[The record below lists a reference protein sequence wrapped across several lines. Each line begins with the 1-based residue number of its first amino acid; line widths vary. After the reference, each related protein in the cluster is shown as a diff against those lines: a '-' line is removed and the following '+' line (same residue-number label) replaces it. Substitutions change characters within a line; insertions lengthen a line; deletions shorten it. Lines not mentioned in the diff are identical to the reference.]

1 MKRLSGTLSPHPST
15 PSAHLPAPARF
26 ACCIVVVGL
35 LSIAGGA
42 RVHAGHEMPFYPS
55 YYPQEITLETLPET
69 AAPARFAKNTLHG
82 YVGGDPFGGKAAPKG
97 VTAIE
102 SLGAWV
108 VVTFNP
114 AAKAL
119 ATAEARCAAA
129 RRVVAGLGEVSGFR
143 RHPHAV
149 TPFHSDYLHHADRA
163 EVIGGGARA
172 RPPAGE
178 APLRL
183 RARGRIAEALVGG
196 VRAPAGGAWDA
207 VVEEVAAGGVLAAHG
222 ATVNGWMG
230 PPWIKEGWFH
240 AWALL
245 APSITDGAARRRIDE
260 ALARVTA
267 GSERLEERIE
277 RERELLGALGAGCER
292 VVAGY
297 TVRREWVNTDYS
309 AGVEN
314 VAADAQAGLSS
325 AIFVR
330 TVKLKD
336 FPWNGWLTLGL
347 RERAAAAWNPIG
359 GFTDAAGRLIWAAVG
374 DPALFSEPYNNGW
387 TDNRVRVES
396 VETTGR
402 PIPIPRDALLPE
414 RGTGVLREVGNGKT
428 ARARVTYQV
437 LTSAF
442 QDGTRTSATDALY
455 AYAFATAWA
464 TGNGTGHDPH
474 VERATALAREALAGV
489 KVLRVES
496 KTLRFGEIAMQYEV
510 PIVEVYLARG
520 GLEPRQLAALAP
532 PWSAVPWHVLV
543 LMAEA
548 VRRGM
553 GAFSAAEASRRG
565 VPWLDLV
572 RDARVRDRLT
582 ALVKELEAQGYVPPA
597 LRRLVDEREAR
608 RRWGALGRFVA
619 ERRHFLVT
627 NGPYEVHAAGAGRV
641 VLRVVR
647 DFSYPLGVGSYNRY
661 PIPLRAFVTRAEVR
675 GDRVEMPVEVER
687 VERFAREHRIVTEP
701 LAARFGQKDAELP
714 VCRFVVLGPGGVVTR
729 AGTAA
734 PVEPGIC
741 AVAIGGLP
749 RPATVL
755 VAPSLNGNHVDLQ
768 IKAMRVDSPAAPGA
782 R

>member
-1 MKRLSGTLSPHPST
+1 
-15 PSAHLPAPARF
+15 
-26 ACCIVVVGL
+26 
-35 LSIAGGA
+35 
-42 RVHAGHEMPFYPS
+42 MPFYPS
-55 YYPQEITLETLPET
+55 YYPQEITLETLPV
-69 AAPARFAKNTLHG
+69 AAAAGRFAKNTLHG
-82 YVGGDPFGGKAAPKG
+82 YVGADPFAGGTAPKG
-97 VTAIE
+97 VTAVE
-102 SLGAWV
+102 SLGGWV

-114 AAKAL
+114 AAKGL
-119 ATAEARCAAA
+119 ATAAARCAAG
-129 RRVVAGLGEVSGFR
+129 RRIVAGLGEAPGFR
-143 RHPHAV
+143 LHPYAV

-163 EVIGGGARA
+163 EVLVSGARV

-183 RARGRIAEALVGG
+183 RPRGQVAETLLGRARV
-196 VRAPAGGAWDA
+196 PAGGAWDA
-207 VVEEVAAGGVLAAHG
+207 VVEEVAAADLLAAHG
-222 ATVNGWMG
+222 TTVNGWMG

-240 AWALL
+240 AWAVL

-267 GSERLEERIE
+267 GSGRLEERIE
-277 RERELLGALGAGCER
+277 RERDLVGALGSGCER

-297 TVRREWVNTDYS
+297 TVQREWVNADYS

-314 VAADAQAGLSS
+314 VAADAQAGLNS

-347 RERAAAAWNPIG
+347 RERATAAWNPVG
-359 GFTDAAGRLIWAAVG
+359 GFTDAAGRLIWSAVG
-374 DPALFSEPYNNGW
+374 DPALFPEPYNNGW

-396 VETTGR
+396 VEAAGR
-402 PIPIPRDALLPE
+402 PIPVPRDALLPE
-414 RGTGVLREVGNGKT
+414 RGTGVLREVGDGKT

-442 QDGTRTSATDALY
+442 QDGTRTTATDALS
-455 AYAFATAWA
+455 AYAFVTAWA
-464 TGNGTGHDPH
+464 TGNGAGYDPY
-474 VERATALAREALAGV
+474 VEQATAPAREALAGV

-496 KTLRFGEIAMQYEV
+496 KTLRFGEIVMQYEV
-510 PIVEVYLARG
+510 PIVEVYLARA

-532 PWSAVPWHVLV
+532 PWSPVPWHVLA
-543 LMAEA
+543 LMDEA
-548 VRRGM
+548 VRRRI
-553 GAFSAAEASRRG
+553 GAFSAAEASRRR

-582 ALVKELEAQGYVPPA
+582 ALVKELEAQGHVPPA

-608 RRWGALGRFVA
+608 RRWGALGRFAA

-627 NGPYEVHAAGAGRV
+627 NGPYEVQAAAAGRV

-661 PIPLRAFVTRAEVR
+661 PVPLRAFVTRAEVR
-675 GDRVEMPVEVER
+675 GDRVEMPVAVER
-687 VERFAREHRIVTEP
+687 VERFAREYRIVTEP
-701 LAARFGQKDAELP
+701 LAARFGQRDADVP
-714 VCRFVVLGPGGVVTR
+714 ACRFIVLGPGGVVTR

-734 PVEPGIC
+734 AVEPGVC

-755 VAPSLNGNHVDLQ
+755 VAPSLNGNHVDPQ
-768 IKAMRVDSPAAPGA
+768 IKAMRVDSLAAPGA

>member
-1 MKRLSGTLSPHPST
+1 VRRLTV
-15 PSAHLPAPARF
+15 A
-26 ACCIVVVGL
+26 GL
-35 LSIAGGA
+35 LSIACGA
-42 RVHAGHEMPFYPS
+42 QVYAGHEMPFYPS

-69 AAPARFAKNTLHG
+69 AAPVRFAKNTLHG
-82 YVGGDPFGGKAAPKG
+82 YVGGDPFEGKTAPRG
-97 VTAIE
+97 VDAVE
-102 SLGAWV
+102 SLGSWA

-114 AAKAL
+114 AHKRL
-119 ATAEARCAAA
+119 GTAEARCAAG
-129 RRVVAGLGEVSGFR
+129 RRIVASLGDAPRFR
-143 RHPHAV
+143 RHPYPV
-149 TPFHSDYLHHADRA
+149 TPFHSDYLHHADLA
-163 EVIGGGARA
+163 EAAAAGARV

-183 RARGRIAEALVGG
+183 RSRGQLAQTLVGG
-196 VRAPAGGAWDA
+196 GRVPPGAAWDA
-207 VVEEVAAGGVLAAHG
+207 VVEEVVAADVLAAHG
-222 ATVNGWMG
+222 TTVNGWMG

-245 APSITDGAARRRIDE
+245 APPIIEVAARRRIDD

-267 GSERLEERIE
+267 GSERLEERTG
-277 RERELLGALGAGCER
+277 RERELVAALGAGCER

-297 TVRREWVNTDYS
+297 TVRREWVNADYS

-314 VAADAQAGLSS
+314 VAADAQAGLNS

-359 GFTDAAGRLIWAAVG
+359 GFTDAAGRLIWSAVG
-374 DPALFSEPYNNGW
+374 DPALFPEPYNNSW

-396 VETTGR
+396 VEAPGR

-414 RGTGVLREVGNGKT
+414 RGTGVLREVGDGKT
-428 ARARVTYQV
+428 ARTKVTYQV

-464 TGNGTGHDPH
+464 TGNGAGHDPH

-496 KTLRFGEIAMQYEV
+496 KTLRFGEIVMQYEV
-510 PIVEVYLARG
+510 PIVEVYLSRG
-520 GLEPRQLAALAP
+520 GLEPQQLAALAP
-532 PWSAVPWHVLV
+532 PWSAVPWHVLA
-543 LMAEA
+543 LMDEA
-548 VRRGM
+548 VRRGI
-553 GAFSAAEASRRG
+553 GAFSSAEASRRG

-572 RDARVRDRLT
+572 RDARVHDGLT
-582 ALVKELEAQGYVPPA
+582 ALVKQLETQGHVPPA

-608 RRWGALGRFVA
+608 RRWGALGRFAA
-619 ERRHFLVT
+619 ERRHFLVS
-627 NGPYEVHAAGAGRV
+627 NGPYEIHAVAAGRV

-661 PIPLRAFVTRAEVR
+661 PIPLRAFVTRAELR

-714 VCRFVVLGPGGVVTR
+714 ACRFVVLGPGGVVTR

-734 PVEPGIC
+734 PVEPGLC

-755 VAPSLNGNHVDLQ
+755 VAPSLNGNHVHPQ